1 MKNKAKKVAVQFE
14 YNPAIRLCVPV
25 PTDKNYTDKNE
36 LLNDV
41 YESAKEILLK
51 KLRSWTKEEI
61 IGWVLENE
69 AGYDESYEV
78 YNEEYD
84 EN

>member
-14 YNPAIRLCVPV
+14 FNPAIRVCVSI
-25 PTDKNYTDKNE
+25 PTDKKYTDNNE

-41 YESAKEILLK
+41 YESAQEIVLK
-51 KLRSWTKEEI
+51 KLQSWTKEEI
-61 IGWVLENE
+61 IDWVLENE

-84 EN
+84 ED